1 MLTKIDA
8 KIVTVII
15 SENRMIVMNMKA
27 ANTSFRLSIDTN
39 IGAHLIAILTAL
51 SSFLV
56 LILFYC
62 KKVHLDD
69 FDGSAATA
77 VEILTTRISWTRAA
91 NILIHWESRAHWENG
106 SFDEL
111 PALIKLICYHL
122 SAESF
127 DKKIDKKVLRSIVNA
142 HQQEA
147 VRLGNVVNYFGKF
160 YWLIISTCASSLSAA
175 TFKNFDPMYSSC

>member
-15 SENRMIVMNMKA
+15 SENRMIEMNMKA
-27 ANTSFRLSIDTN
+27 AKTSFLLFIDTTS
-39 IGAHLIAILTAL
+39 GAHLIAILK
-51 SSFLV
+51 FLWFFGAY
-56 LILFYC
+56 LIFFIFFT
-62 KKVHLDD
+62 KVRLDN

-77 VEILTTRISWTRAA
+77 VEILTIEQAEREPQ
-91 NILIHWESRAHWENG
+91 ILHWESRAHWENG

-127 DKKIDKKVLRSIVNA
+127 DKNSI
-142 HQQEA
+142 
-147 VRLGNVVNYFGKF
+147 RKF
-160 YWLIISTCASSLSAA
+160 YDRL
-175 TFKNFDPMYSSC
+175 